1 MAGGGG
7 GVNGGGGGN
16 ANGSNGGVGSGS
28 GGGDDDGGNGGGNGG
43 GDGDGTANGDTPRH
57 ATSEKH
63 LTIFGL
69 GPLGLAWALDHIFRP
84 LLQPIDVNDR
94 NLILKGA
101 LGGGGRGQGG

>member
-7 GVNGGGGGN
+7 GVDGGGGG
-16 ANGSNGGVGSGS
+16 NGSNGGVGSGS